1 MSAVVVSGF
10 LAAPAQRSSSNTRRW
25 GRSALPPGRFRAST
39 LRMLERRKQFRSLV
53 VSYPELIRDP
63 EQRLPRI
70 AEFIGPGVDRAAMRA
85 AIRPDLHRNRVG

>member
-1 MSAVVVSGF
+1 
-10 LAAPAQRSSSNTRRW
+10 
-25 GRSALPPGRFRAST
+25 
-39 LRMLERRKQFRSLV
+39 MLERRNQFRSLV